1 MNRVEEAPQG
11 IPALVTPLGS
21 FFLDLTVGVDL
32 SAEKERLSKE
42 IENLEK
48 IIRSIEIKLSNQ
60 AFVSQAPPQVVEG
73 ARNQL
78 IENQSKLQENQEALN
93 AISES

>member
-60 AFVSQAPPQVVEG
+60 AFVSRP
-73 ARNQL
+73 RL
-78 IENQSKLQENQEALN
+78 KWSKEPETN
-93 AISES
+93 